1 MRPSGVRAVAG
12 TLLAAALLAITL
24 VDGPASAGDL
34 TNAARPVTTPASL
47 LTRLEPLWRA
57 VASGDLALAS
67 PLFFPRAPYVTM
79 KTGEIPAPASD
90 YAHRLW
96 ALYQLDLA
104 TYHRALATGP
114 APRLVGVRA
123 VASDV
128 TWIPPGD
135 CENRFGYWHLGEV
148 RLEFRRQRA
157 LWSVGV
163 FSLIS
168 WAGHWYV
175 VHLGPNPR
183 PAPVGTLDHLVR
195 GPGVAG
201 AGGC

>member
-1 MRPSGVRAVAG
+1 MRRSVPLVLAG
-12 TLLAAALLAITL
+12 TLLAAALLS
-24 VDGPASAGDL
+24 GPASAGAA
-34 TNAARPVTTPASL
+34 TNTARPVTTPTAL
-47 LTRLEPLWRA
+47 LARLEPLWRA
-57 VASGDLALAS
+57 VTSGDLSLAS
-67 PLFFPRAPYVTM
+67 PLFFPRVPYVSM

-96 ALYQLDLA
+96 ALFQLDLA
-104 TYHRALATGP
+104 TYHRALAHGA
-114 APRLVGVRA
+114 APRLVAVRA
-123 VASDV
+123 VAADV
-128 TWIPPGD
+128 AWIPPGT
-135 CENRFGYWHLGEV
+135 CENRVGYWHLGEV

-168 WAGHWYV
+168 WAGRWYV